1 MNQSFRKKRYAIDN
15 YVDGILCG
23 NRIMLSRSITLIE
36 SKLAADNELANA
48 IIQKI
53 LPFTGASIRIGIS
66 GIPGAGK
73 STFIEAFGNHLTAAG
88 RKVAVLTIDPSSQQT
103 RGSILGD
110 KTRMEQLSNNPK
122 AFVRPS
128 SSGATPGGVHSKT
141 RESILLCEAA
151 GFDVIIV
158 ETIGV
163 GQNEITVR
171 SMVDFFILLLIAGA
185 GDELQ
190 GIKRGIVEVADA
202 IVVNKADGD
211 NLMKAALAKME
222 YQNALHLLATNTN
235 GWQPLVTTC
244 SALNGEGIHGVWEL
258 VCQFEEQMKSN
269 GFFEKQRG
277 EQNISW
283 MHDIITMRIQNLFYQ
298 NPSIKQSLGTLEDS
312 VVTTQTTAA
321 AAADRLMRIFT
332 DSAER

>member
-1 MNQSFRKKRYAIDN
+1 MNQVFRKKRYTVNN
-15 YVDGILCG
+15 YADGILSG
-23 NRIMLSRSITLIE
+23 NRIMLSKSITLVE
-36 SKLAADNELANA
+36 SKLASDNELAEK
-48 IIQKI
+48 IIKTI
-53 LPFTGASIRIGIS
+53 LPLTGSSVRIAIS

-73 STFIEAFGNHLTAAG
+73 STFIECFGNYLTAAG
-88 RKVAVLTIDPSSQQT
+88 KKVAVLTIDPSSKQT

-110 KTRMEQLSNNPK
+110 KTRMEQLSNNIN

-128 SSGATPGGVHSKT
+128 SSGTTPGGVHSKT

-211 NLMKAALAKME
+211 NLVNAALAKME

-235 GWQPLVTTC
+235 GWQPVVTTC
-244 SALNGEGIHGVWEL
+244 SSLNGDGIYEVWEL
-258 VCQFEEQMKSN
+258 VCKFEDQMKSN

-277 EQNISW
+277 EQNVSW
-283 MHDIITMRIQNLFYQ
+283 LHDIITSRVQNLFYQ
-298 NPSIKQSLGTLEDS
+298 NTSIKKQRRILEHA
-312 VVTTQTTAA
+312 VAIKKITAA
-321 AAADRLMRIFT
+321 EAADMLMKLFANR
-332 DSAER
+332 AER